1 MYNFNYKKENMLMK
15 IIRQFAK
22 FSSIIQNMSGGIIE
36 ISDGRFELKLLN
48 YFPLSSRTFKTSLRT
63 EERSPSLTAF
73 KAIIEENAPLAKD
86 E

>member
-1 MYNFNYKKENMLMK
+1 MK
-15 IIRQFAK
+15 IIRQFAIFWTIDEK
-22 FSSIIQNMSGGIIE
+22 SIIQNMSGGIIE

-48 YFPLSSRTFKTSLRT
+48 YFPLSFRTFKTSLRT
-63 EERSPSLTAF
+63 EERSPSLTAL